1 MAAETFLDL
10 RPAAPGRRG
19 RRLPVRPR
27 VRAAAAAAPPGADD
41 VVAGPLGTLCQAALD
56 LRLLAA
62 ALCITEWPGR
72 PESSRAGAAL
82 AVALLTL
89 VTAVALARWQRL
101 MPKVAGRSAVLLVDA
116 ALCLAVLGVEGPRS
130 VLVFVVLS
138 SAVLAGLLLPVRGA
152 VAVTALCA
160 SGTVALAL
168 APAAC
173 AERMGWGEG
182 AAPRGP
188 AVLLALGGVFPL
200 ATVGAWVLRHV
211 LERRRG
217 EEQEA
222 RLRAS
227 HEAMLAERARL
238 ARELHDT
245 LAKTVEGTVLAA
257 SALRGRLVQ
266 SDPGSAALAEDVLT
280 GLRTAALEAR
290 TLMLELRDAEQSL
303 GATAHGLLDRWARRT
318 GVAVHEDV
326 EELQGLH
333 PRTRHE
339 LLAVLSECLANVE
352 RHSGSARVDVRLV
365 ARDGEVLLCVRDHG
379 RGLPEGLDVDALPA
393 RGSLGLAGVR
403 ERVRSLG
410 GSVTVVSERGGLRV
424 QARVPWDGPGEVV
437 LDVRDRSVAPVPGG
451 RS

>member
-1 MAAETFLDL
+1 
-10 RPAAPGRRG
+10 RGHRGQRGRRG
-19 RRLPVRPR
+19 RRGIRALRLPALRRGRP
-27 VRAAAAAAPPGADD
+27 VAAATAPPCADD

-62 ALCITEWPGR
+62 ALCVTEWPGR
-72 PESSRAGAAL
+72 PESSRAGAVM

-89 VTAVALARWQRL
+89 VTAVALARWQQL
-101 MPKVAGRSAVLLVDA
+101 MPRVAGRSRVLLLDA

-138 SAVLAGLLLPVRGA
+138 SAVLAGLLLPSRGA
-152 VAVTALCA
+152 VAVTGLCA

-168 APAAC
+168 APAAVVD
-173 AERMGWGEG
+173 RMGWGAG
-182 AAPRGP
+182 AAPHGP

-200 ATVGAWVLRHV
+200 AAVGAWVLRHV

-222 RLRAS
+222 RRLAS

-266 SDPGSAALAEDVLT
+266 SDPGSAALADDVLT

-303 GATAHGLLDRWARRT
+303 GDTAHGLLDRWARRT
-318 GVAVHEDV
+318 GVVVHEDV

-352 RHSGSARVDVRLV
+352 RHSGARRVEVRLV

-410 GSVTVVSERGGLRV
+410 GSVTVVSEPGGLRV
-424 QARVPWDGPGEVV
+424 QARVPWDGPGELV
-437 LDVRDRSVAPVPGG
+437 LDVRDPSVTSAPGG